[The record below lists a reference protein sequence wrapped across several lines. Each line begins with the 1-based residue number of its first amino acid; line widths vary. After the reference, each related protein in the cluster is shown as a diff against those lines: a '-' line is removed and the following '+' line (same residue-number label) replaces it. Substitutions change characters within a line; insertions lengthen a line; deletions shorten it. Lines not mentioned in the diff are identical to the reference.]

1 MITSTSVRR
10 AALIAALVAV
20 PGLHAAE
27 VAGVGWPTA
36 SRSATANWCS
46 TAPACAA
53 SCSSRLCRCA
63 VCGQKAATPAAIYDS
78 ATPRRMVLRLLRD
91 LDADSLHSALDEGLR
106 NNHSPAEL
114 SDMQAQADQLAG
126 IMKAIGK
133 VREGIPSASTSPAKA
148 SQVSQ
153 NGEVRGKVAGA
164 GFAKA
169 LLKVWLGDKPAD
181 ASPEEGTARQ
191 LRPAI
196 QEETKWKN
204 LAQELPSG
212 VPAEIDI
219 DHIPSLVA
227 LFERPARP
235 SPTRWLTSAWGAN
248 HLPPARC
255 QATEFAG
262 WLQAKG

>member
-27 VAGVGWPTA
+27 VAGVRVADSIKVGNSELVLNGA
-36 SRSATANWCS
+36 GLRSKLFIKVYVGA
-46 TAPACAA
+46 
-53 SCSSRLCRCA
+53 LY
-63 VCGQKAATPAAIYDS
+63 VGQKAATPAAIYDS

-133 VREGIPSASTSPAKA
+133 VREGDTVSIDFSAEGVV
-148 SQVSQ
+148 VSQ

-164 GFAKA
+164 NFAKA
-169 LLKVWLGDKPAD
+169 LLKVWLGDNPVD
-181 ASPEEGTARQ
+181 AS
-191 LRPAI
+191 L
-196 QEETKWKN
+196 KK
-204 LAQELPSG
+204 
-212 VPAEIDI
+212 
-219 DHIPSLVA
+219 A
-227 LFERPARP
+227 L
-235 SPTRWLTSAWGAN
+235 LG
-248 HLPPARC
+248 
-255 QATEFAG
+255 G
-262 WLQAKG
+262 

>member
-27 VAGVGWPTA
+27 VAGVRVADSIKVGNNELVLNGA
-36 SRSATANWCS
+36 GLRSKLFIKVYVGA
-46 TAPACAA
+46 
-53 SCSSRLCRCA
+53 LY
-63 VCGQKAATPAAIYDS
+63 VGQKAATPAAIYDS

-133 VREGIPSASTSPAKA
+133 VREGDTVSIDFSAEGVV
-148 SQVSQ
+148 VSQ

-164 GFAKA
+164 NFAKA

-181 ASPEEGTARQ
+181 T
-191 LRPAI
+191 
-196 QEETKWKN
+196 
-204 LAQELPSG
+204 
-212 VPAEIDI
+212 
-219 DHIPSLVA
+219 SLKKA
-227 LFERPARP
+227 LLG
-235 SPTRWLTSAWGAN
+235 S
-248 HLPPARC
+248 
-255 QATEFAG
+255 
-262 WLQAKG
+262 